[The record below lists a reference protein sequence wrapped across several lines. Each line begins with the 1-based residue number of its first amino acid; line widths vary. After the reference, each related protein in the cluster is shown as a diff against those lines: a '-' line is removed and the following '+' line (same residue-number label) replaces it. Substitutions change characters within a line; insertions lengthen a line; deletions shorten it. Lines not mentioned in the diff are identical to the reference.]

1 MIMAATAA
9 SLNEVFPGIEV
20 IDCDAH
26 YTEPADLWTSRAP
39 ASLRSRMPQMRRVD
53 DRDMWFVDNDIPL
66 GPVGFS
72 VIRKSGEKA
81 IGELFLPQWELIHEA
96 SYDPSARLE
105 VLNRLG
111 IRAQILYPNVG
122 GFGSSRFIQLEDEAL
137 RLACIQI
144 YNDAVAELQ
153 SETDGRLLPQ
163 AVLPIWDSKAL
174 LKETERVTRELSL
187 KGVTLPD
194 TPERLG
200 LPDFADAY
208 WEPFWELTSEL
219 GLPINFH
226 IGSADTTTFTSA
238 PWKSMGPER
247 RIAIGAALLYMD
259 NARVIVNL
267 LYSDI
272 IDRHPNL
279 KFVSVESGVGWIP
292 FILEA
297 CEYQWD
303 EMVPTECKHHTL
315 RPREKFQQGIHA
327 CFWFE
332 EEGPK
337 RLIESIGADKILFET
352 DFPHP
357 TCLYPHSREH
367 LQNVLAD
374 VSQDIR
380 RKVLCGN
387 AAKLYGIDL

>member
-1 MIMAATAA
+1 MAATAE
-9 SLNEVFPGIEV
+9 SLNEVFPGIGV

-53 DRDMWFVDNDIPL
+53 DRDMWFVDEDIPL

-72 VIRKSGEKA
+72 VIGKGGEKA
-81 IGELFLPQWELIHEA
+81 IGKLFLPQWELIHEA
-96 SYDPSARLE
+96 SYDAAARIE
-105 VLNRLG
+105 VLDRMG
-111 IRAQILYPNVG
+111 IRAQILYPNIG
-122 GFGSSRFIQLEDEAL
+122 GFGSARFVQLEDDAL

-153 SETDGRLLPQ
+153 AASDRRLLPQ
-163 AVLPIWDSKAL
+163 AVLPIWNMQAL
-174 LKETERVTRELSL
+174 LKETERVTGELSL
-187 KGVTLPD
+187 TGVTLPD

-208 WEPFWELTSEL
+208 WEPFWELASERA
-219 GLPINFH
+219 LPLNFH
-226 IGSADTTTFTSA
+226 IGSADTQTFVTA

-247 RIAIGAALLYMD
+247 RLAIGAALLYMD

-279 KFVSVESGVGWIP
+279 NFVSVESGIGWIP
-292 FILEA
+292 FIIEA

-303 EMVPTECKHHTL
+303 EMIPTEVRHHQL
-315 RPREKFQQGIHA
+315 RPREKFAQSIYA

-332 EEGPK
+332 EEGPR
-337 RLIESIGADKILFET
+337 RLIESVGADRILFET

-357 TCLYPHSREH
+357 TCLYPRSREH
-367 LQNVLAD
+367 LQHVLAD
-374 VSQDIR
+374 VPEEAR
-380 RKVLCGN
+380 RKVLYEN
-387 AAKLYGIDL
+387 AAKLYQIEI